1 MSDLHLVAN
10 NTVVSFHYTL
20 KDKDGKVLDSSEGG
34 QPLAY
39 LHGHGHIVPGLER
52 AMMGKA
58 AGGNAFQVVVTPEE
72 GYGTKREDLIITV
85 PREHWSLP
93 ETVGVGE
100 IVELQS
106 DAGQRLP
113 ARIVEMKP
121 DAITLDA
128 NHPLAGEA
136 LHFEIT
142 LVSVRPA
149 TEEEVEHGHA
159 HGPGGHQH

>member
-1 MSDLHLVAN
+1 
-10 NTVVSFHYTL
+10 
-20 KDKDGKVLDSSEGG
+20 
-34 QPLAY
+34 
-39 LHGHGHIVPGLER
+39 
-52 AMMGKA
+52 
-58 AGGNAFQVVVTPEE
+58 VVVTPEE

-113 ARIVEMKP
+113 ARIVDMKP
-121 DAITLDA
+121 EAITLDA

>member
-1 MSDLHLVAN
+1 MSELHLVAN
-10 NTVVSFHYTL
+10 DMVVSFHYTL
-20 KDKDGKVLDSSEGG
+20 KDKDGKVLDSSSGG
-34 QPLAY
+34 EPLAY
-39 LHGHGHIVPGLER
+39 LHGYGHIVPGLER
-52 AMMGKA
+52 EMTGKGA
-58 AGGNAFQVVVTPEE
+58 SGKPFEVTVSPAD
-72 GYGTKREDLIITV
+72 GYGEKRDDLIIAV

-93 ETVGVGE
+93 ETVGVNE

-106 DAGQRLP
+106 DKGQRLP

-121 DAITLDA
+121 DEVILDA
-128 NHPLAGEA
+128 NHPLAGEP

-149 TEEEVEHGHA
+149 TKEEVEHGHV